1 MRFFILILIIIP
13 NVLISQNDTIY
24 NKNNK
29 IISINEKGIDFLVTK
44 YEKILLNKNGVS
56 GWRLQLK
63 FQTKEDDI
71 LKLKL
76 KFIKLYPDIP
86 VYIEYKEPYYRI
98 RVGDCR
104 TKLEAIKIKNRIN
117 KHFIN
122 TYPVPEIIN
131 IYK

>member
-1 MRFFILILIIIP
+1 MRLLLFILAITPIA
-13 NVLISQNDTIY
+13 LISQNDTIY
-24 NKNNK
+24 EESNK
-29 IISINEKGIDFLVTK
+29 IISINEKGINFLVNK
-44 YEKILLNKNGVS
+44 YEKILLNKNGIS

-63 FQTKEDDI
+63 FKTKESDI

-76 KFIKLYPDIP
+76 SFIKLYPDIP

-104 TKLEAIKIKNRIN
+104 TKLEAIKIKNRIK
-117 KHFIN
+117 KHFAN

-131 IYK
+131 IYR

>member
-63 FQTKEDDI
+63 FQTKEADI

>member
-24 NKNNK
+24 NNNNK